1 MIKGPIV
8 IDTPDGIAFFR
19 LLQLRGALRIEINT
33 GMRNSRGSVLA
44 AVNQQFGTSFKR
56 KQAALDY
63 LNELIETIQKKQT
76 DAGH

>member
-1 MIKGPIV
+1 MTEGPVV

-33 GMRNSRGSVLA
+33 GMRMSRGSVLA
-44 AVNQQFGTSFKR
+44 AVNRQFGTSFKR

-63 LNELIETIQKKQT
+63 LNELIETIQKERS
-76 DAGH
+76 DG